1 MIKTGT
7 IILII
12 AVYLIALPAVPWSST
27 DEMKSDTVDAEKA
40 GVMDNYGKL
49 PLYFIENDGQ
59 IDKKVRYYERGNGHS
74 TFFTDDGVYL
84 SLVKDVR
91 KETEDISGTENSKDR
106 RVAERD
112 LQRALIQLSFVDA
125 NKNPEITAEDVQEG
139 RVNYFVGNDPEK
151 WRTNVSTYSAVRYKE
166 LYKCIDIKFYGNN
179 RQLEYDL
186 IVSPGAD
193 PKKVRLSYSGIE
205 GLRVTEEGE
214 LEIALKEGTIIQK
227 RPYIYQEIE
236 GERVTVEGSFRLVE
250 DSSEGKE
257 KSFAYGFEVASYDRR
272 LPLIIDPVLNYST
285 YLGGFGGY
293 DNGRAIA
300 VDNSGNAYVTGYT
313 DMGFPTASAYQG
325 SHGGGYEDA
334 FITKLNASG
343 SALIF
348 STYLGGSGDDVG
360 NGIAV
365 DSSGNAYVTG
375 YTISTDFPTASAY
388 QGSNAGGNDVFIT
401 KVNASG
407 SGLDYST
414 YLGGSGN
421 DYGNGIAVDSSENA
435 YVTGYSNSTDFP
447 TASAYQGSHAVGND
461 VFITKVNASG
471 SGLDYSTYLGG
482 SGNDVGNGIALD
494 SSGNA
499 YVTGE
504 TGSTDF
510 PTASAYQGSS
520 GGAFSDVFIT
530 KVNASGSGLD
540 YSTYLG
546 GSGAEEGNGI
556 AVDSSGNA
564 YVTGNTYST
573 DFPTA
578 SAYQGSGGG
587 IYKDVFITKVNAS
600 GSGLD
605 YSTYLGG
612 SGSDV
617 GYSIAVDSSGNA
629 YVTGNTDSADFPI
642 SSAYQENYG
651 GGTLDVFITKMN
663 ASGSALDYSTYLG
676 GSGDDGGY
684 GIAVDSSGYNAYVT
698 GFTGSADFPTTAS
711 AYQGSH
717 GGGNYDVFIT
727 KIIGDPDI
735 TEVIAGDGLTGGGYN
750 GAVTLSVDFENLND
764 RYVNITGD
772 TMTGP
777 LSVNGTIE
785 STSGG
790 IKFPDASTLTSA
802 NNINADLL
810 DGQDSSAFM
819 SAGTDNWVDVTGD
832 TMNGDLLVYGTVDI
846 DEDLYVVG
854 NIYAES
860 DARSKKN
867 IQPIES
873 SLATIRKI
881 EGVSFHW
888 KHDATER
895 KHYGVIAQQVE
906 TVVPEVVTKGKNGM
920 KKVAYGQLIPVLIE
934 AMKEQQKLISELQ
947 EENKQIIKKIK
958 AIKEELKLRDSL
970 AMTDAK

>member
-388 QGSNAGGNDVFIT
+388 QGSNAG
-401 KVNASG
+401 
-407 SGLDYST
+407 
-414 YLGGSGN
+414 
-421 DYGNGIAVDSSENA
+421 
-435 YVTGYSNSTDFP
+435 
-447 TASAYQGSHAVGND
+447 GND